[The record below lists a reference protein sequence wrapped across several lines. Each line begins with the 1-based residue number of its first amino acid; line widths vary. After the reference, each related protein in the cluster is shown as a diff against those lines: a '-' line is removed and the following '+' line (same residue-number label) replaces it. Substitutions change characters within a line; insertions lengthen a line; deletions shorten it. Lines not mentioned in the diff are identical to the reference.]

1 MKTLKELGADRE
13 ALEKRA
19 AELAAE
25 IQKRTLTPDEESEL
39 IKINA
44 DIKSVDRQI
53 EVTAAADDIAA
64 RVAGAQYEAA
74 NPQMRNPLNR
84 RKTEEQKAQE
94 SYSVSRAIRSVT
106 GQLKYNE
113 DAGLEREM
121 NQEGEMIARS
131 SGLPIEN
138 KPGIFVPDAVFRSD
152 STTALDAANLN
163 PTSQAAV
170 ADGYRAKLWLE
181 ELGLTVQTASPGT
194 NNIPVSDFLADAG
207 FVAESAMTP
216 VAVAA
221 NVRRP
226 SLTAKAVYAKVVNN
240 WYLQATAGDAANST
254 LLKTLLEAEARTLN
268 INLITRGAGTVASK
282 GLMEMDD
289 VIEVTGANG
298 DALSRAALT
307 TLLNSPDSNNASFD
321 NPGWIVS
328 PSIRNTLMNLKV
340 DSGSGQFVWPLGDPM
355 SLLGFK
361 AAVSTLMPTNLEK
374 GTGGTTKRGIV
385 FGHFSELIVMRWPVR
400 QIIVNPYSNND
411 GTETKLISF
420 WDWAARNPKAFA
432 RGFFTASTT
441 S

>member
-1 MKTLKELGADRE
+1 MPKTLKQLGADRE
-13 ALEKRA
+13 ALETRA
-19 AELAAE
+19 LTLAAE
-25 IQKRTLTPDEESEL
+25 IQTRTLTADEESEL
-39 IKINA
+39 VQLNA
-44 DIKSVDRQI
+44 DMKAVDRQI
-53 EVTAAADDIAA
+53 EVAAAAADVAT
-64 RVAGAQYEAA
+64 RVAGMQYDAA
-74 NPQMRNPLNR
+74 HPEMRHPANR
-84 RKTEEQKAQE
+84 RKTEEQKAKDN
-94 SYSVSRAIRSVT
+94 YSVSRAVRSVT
-106 GQLKYNE
+106 GQLRYNE

-181 ELGLTVQTASPGT
+181 DMGLTIQTAAPGT
-194 NNIPVSDFLADAG
+194 NNIPVSDFLADTG
-207 FVAESAMTP
+207 FVAEAAMTP

-226 SLTAKAVYAKVVNN
+226 SLVAKAVYAKVVNN
-240 WYLQATAGDAANST
+240 WYLQATAGDAANNV

-268 INLITRGAGTVASK
+268 TTIITRGAGTIASK

-289 VIEVTGANG
+289 VVEVTGANG
-298 DALSRAALT
+298 DAITRDLLIT
-307 TLLNSPDSNNASFD
+307 MLNSPDSNNASFD
-321 NPGWIVS
+321 NPGWILS
-328 PSIRNTLMNLKV
+328 PSLRATLMNMKT
-340 DSGSGQFVWPLGDPM
+340 DAGSGEFVWKLGDPM
-355 SLLGFK
+355 SLLGYK
-361 AAVSTLMPTNLEK
+361 AGVTTLMPTTLTK
-374 GTGGTTKRGIV
+374 GTGGATKRGAV
-385 FGHFSELIVMRWPVR
+385 FGQFSELVVMRWPVR

-432 RGFFTASTT
+432 RAFFTA
-441 S
+441 